1 MIVHTTS
8 NMAELTTQQ
17 KLEVIVKALDSKRAE
32 DIQAIKIGDL
42 TIIADYFVIADGTS
56 NIHTKALA
64 EEVEFKMSQLGIEPS
79 RTEGYQGQTWIVL
92 DYGDVVVH
100 VFYKE
105 TRDHYNL
112 ERLWSDGTNVDISQ
126 YLVKEEN

>member
-1 MIVHTTS
+1 
-8 NMAELTTQQ
+8 MAEITTEQ
-17 KLEVIVKALDSKRAE
+17 KIKTIIKALDSKRAE

-42 TIIADYFVIADGTS
+42 TIIADYFIIADGTS

-64 EEVEFKMSQLGIEPS
+64 EEVEFKMTQLGIEPS

-112 ERLWSDGTNVDISQ
+112 ERLWSDGTNVDISE

>member
-1 MIVHTTS
+1 
-8 NMAELTTQQ
+8 MAELTTEQ
-17 KLEVIVKALDSKRAE
+17 KIEIIVKALDSKRAE

-42 TIIADYFVIADGTS
+42 TIIADYFIIADGTS

-64 EEVEFKMSQLGIEPS
+64 EEVEFKMTQQGIEPS

-112 ERLWSDGTNVDISQ
+112 ERLWSDGTSVDISK
-126 YLVKEEN
+126 YLVKE

>member
-1 MIVHTTS
+1 
-8 NMAELTTQQ
+8 MAEITTQQ
-17 KLEVIVKALDSKRAE
+17 KLETIVKALDSKRAE

-64 EEVEFKMSQLGIEPS
+64 EEVEFKMTQLGIEPS
-79 RTEGYQGQTWIVL
+79 RTEGYQSQTWIVL
-92 DYGDVVVH
+92 DYGDIVVH

-112 ERLWSDGTNVDISQ
+112 ERLWSDGTAVDISQ
-126 YLVKEEN
+126 YLVKEDN

>member
-1 MIVHTTS
+1 MNI
-8 NMAELTTQQ
+8 MAELSTQQ

-42 TIIADYFVIADGTS
+42 TIIADYFIIADGTS

-64 EEVEFKMSQLGIEPS
+64 EEVEFKMTQLGIEPL

-112 ERLWSDGTNVDISQ
+112 ERLWSDGTNIDISQ

>member
-1 MIVHTTS
+1 
-8 NMAELTTQQ
+8 MAEITSQQ
-17 KLEVIVKALDSKRAE
+17 KLETIVKALDSKRAE

-64 EEVEFKMSQLGIEPS
+64 EEVEFKMTQLGIEPS

-92 DYGDVVVH
+92 DYGDIVVH

-112 ERLWSDGTNVDISQ
+112 ERLWSDGTAVDISQ
-126 YLVKEEN
+126 YLVKEDN

>member
-1 MIVHTTS
+1 
-8 NMAELTTQQ
+8 MAELTAQQ

-42 TIIADYFVIADGTS
+42 TIIADYFIIADGTS

-64 EEVEFKMSQLGIEPS
+64 DEVEFKMTQLGIEPL

-112 ERLWSDGTNVDISQ
+112 ERLWSDGTSVDISQ

>member
-1 MIVHTTS
+1 
-8 NMAELTTQQ
+8 MAELTTQQ
-17 KLEVIVKALDSKRAE
+17 KLETIVKALDSKRAE

-64 EEVEFKMSQLGIEPS
+64 EEVEFKMTQLGIEPS

-92 DYGDVVVH
+92 DYGDIVVH

-112 ERLWSDGTNVDISQ
+112 ERLWSDGTNVDISE
-126 YLVKEEN
+126 YLVKE

>member
-1 MIVHTTS
+1 
-8 NMAELTTQQ
+8 MAELTTEQ
-17 KLEVIVKALDSKRAE
+17 KIEVIVKALDSKRAE

-42 TIIADYFVIADGTS
+42 TIIADYFIIADGTS

-64 EEVEFKMSQLGIEPS
+64 EEVEFKMTQLGIEPS

-112 ERLWSDGTNVDISQ
+112 ERLWSDGTNVDISK

>member
-1 MIVHTTS
+1 
-8 NMAELTTQQ
+8 MAEITTQQ
-17 KLEVIVKALDSKRAE
+17 KLETIVKALDSKRAE

-64 EEVEFKMSQLGIEPS
+64 EEVEFKMTQLGIEPS

-92 DYGDVVVH
+92 DYGDIVVH

-112 ERLWSDGTNVDISQ
+112 ERLWSDGTNVDISE
-126 YLVKEEN
+126 YLVKD

>member
-1 MIVHTTS
+1 
-8 NMAELTTQQ
+8 MAELTIEQ
-17 KLEVIVKALDSKRAE
+17 KIEVIVKALDSKRAE

-42 TIIADYFVIADGTS
+42 TIIADYFIIADGTS

-64 EEVEFKMSQLGIEPS
+64 EEVEFKMTQLGIEPS

-112 ERLWSDGTNVDISQ
+112 ERLWSDGTSVDISK
-126 YLVKEEN
+126 YLVKEN

>member
-1 MIVHTTS
+1 
-8 NMAELTTQQ
+8 MAEITTQQ
-17 KLEVIVKALDSKRAE
+17 KLETIVKALDSKRAE

-64 EEVEFKMSQLGIEPS
+64 EEVEFKMTQLGIEPS

-92 DYGDVVVH
+92 DYVDIVVH

-112 ERLWSDGTNVDISQ
+112 ERLWSDGTAVDISQ
-126 YLVKEEN
+126 YLVKEDN

>member
-1 MIVHTTS
+1 MIFHTNT
-8 NMAELTTQQ
+8 NMAELTTEQ
-17 KLEVIVKALDSKRAE
+17 KIEVIVKALDSKRAE

-42 TIIADYFVIADGTS
+42 TIIADYFIIADGTS

-64 EEVEFKMSQLGIEPS
+64 EEVEFKMTQLGIEPS

-112 ERLWSDGTNVDISQ
+112 ERLWSDGTSVDISK
-126 YLVKEEN
+126 YLVKE